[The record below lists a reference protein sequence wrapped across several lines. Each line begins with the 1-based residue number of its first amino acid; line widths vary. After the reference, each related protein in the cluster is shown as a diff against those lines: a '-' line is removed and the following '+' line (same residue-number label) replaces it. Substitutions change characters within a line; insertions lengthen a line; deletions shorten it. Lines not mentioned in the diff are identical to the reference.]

1 MSTTPHGRFR
11 NLSAFALS
19 VALIAGIFVVASAPG
34 LTSPASAAA
43 SLTTNQM
50 LTTNQALVS
59 PNTFF
64 SAVMQGDGNVVVY
77 QQTLMGR
84 VAIWST
90 HTNGS
95 GATHL
100 VMQGDG
106 NLVLYPGPPS
116 QMSGAKWASGTHGSA
131 PFTLQMQNDGNLVV
145 YGADGPLW
153 SSKTGPIASAPAPA
167 PAPAPTPTPAPT
179 PPPASDPGSC
189 PGNQLCT
196 YGTLREGQSLVNGSY
211 TAALQA
217 DGNFVLYDGPQTASN
232 AYWST
237 GTNNGFGVLRLVM
250 QGDGNLVLYTPSNSA
265 VWASHGSGSNAYTVL
280 QGDGNLVTISN
291 GRPVWASGGAPVS
304 GSVGVYAYPS
314 AAQAINDGWR
324 QIGVTGALG
333 SLGSPWVQ
341 SPNGS
346 DRATGLA
353 IQNSGRS
360 INWNS
365 YWTVSGPPGA
375 ACNGAA
381 TLGTYGVLNEG
392 SSLSVGP
399 FTLLMQGDG
408 NLVLYNGSI
417 TAAHAMWATGTNNG
431 RGVLHLTMQGDGN
444 LVLYTAS
451 GTAVWST
458 GGQGANAVLSL
469 QCDGNL
475 VTYSGGR
482 ATWATGT
489 SVPFTG
495 TPQTF
500 HDIGYTAGQ
509 QVAHWIDGYGLAI
522 KPNFVTLDPEGY
534 PDNHSGLD
542 AAGSAQWAAMMQ
554 GWSDGIRSIDG
565 SLTPAFYA
573 TQSEYLQFNLASI
586 NMPFFLAV
594 AFGGD
599 GNGIVPPRRLSG
611 VNGANIRGVVAFYYG
626 PSGAI
631 QCATVRQAAAN
642 IASWGYP
649 NNTLQFNPG
658 LACHA

>member
-1 MSTTPHGRFR
+1 
-11 NLSAFALS
+11 
-19 VALIAGIFVVASAPG
+19 
-34 LTSPASAAA
+34 
-43 SLTTNQM
+43 
-50 LTTNQALVS
+50 
-59 PNTFF
+59 
-64 SAVMQGDGNVVVY
+64 
-77 QQTLMGR
+77 
-84 VAIWST
+84 
-90 HTNGS
+90 
-95 GATHL
+95 
-100 VMQGDG
+100 MQGDG
-106 NLVLYPGPPS
+106 NLVLYTPS
-116 QMSGAKWASGTHGSA
+116 NSAVWASHGSGSNA
-131 PFTLQMQNDGNLVV
+131 YTVLQGDGNLVTISNGRPVWASGGAPVSGSVGV
-145 YGADGPLW
+145 YAYPSAAQAINDGWRQIGVTGALGSLGSPWVQSPNGSDRATGLAIQNSGRSINWNSYWTVSGP
-153 SSKTGPIASAPAPA
+153 
-167 PAPAPTPTPAPT
+167 
-179 PPPASDPGSC
+179 PGAAC
-189 PGNQLCT
+189 NGAATLGT
-196 YGTLREGQSLVNGSY
+196 YGVLNEGSSLSVGPFTLLMQGDGNLVLYNGSI
-211 TAALQA
+211 TAAHA
-217 DGNFVLYDGPQTASN
+217 MWA
-232 AYWST
+232 T